1 MLEKEDPLSR
11 VGPAQL
17 AGRWMSG
24 PPPRSSRLRTR
35 PTIFSPLILPLSVP
49 TVLPTAPRWDVKR
62 ATFLSPK
69 LTQRIEP
76 NRRVPRAP
84 RAPFAQALT
93 ANAQGE

>member
-1 MLEKEDPLSR
+1 MLQEGFPVIVE
-11 VGPAQL
+11 PAQL

-24 PPPRSSRLRTR
+24 PPPRPSRLRTR
-35 PTIFSPLILPLSVP
+35 PTILPPLILPRLLPSD
-49 TVLPTAPRWDVKR
+49 LPTAPRWDVKR

-84 RAPFAQALT
+84 GAPFAQALT